1 MAIKLK
7 DIEIS
12 GDLETVLVAVRG
24 NPGMTFKE
32 LAAHTGLVITRV
44 HYYVRALADMGL
56 AISVDGGMRGKY
68 MCKAVMPRWP
78 R

>member
-32 LAAHTGLVITRV
+32 LHIFTGLAIVRV
-44 HYYVRALADMGL
+44 HYYVRALAFMGL
-56 AISVDGGMRGKY
+56 AESLDGGMRGKFR
-68 MCKAVMPRWP
+68 CKAIYPK
-78 R
+78 